1 MTTSV
6 LYTVGHSDRPLAGLM
21 ELLGAAGIASL
32 VDVRAQPQ
40 SRRHPQFSEPSL
52 RAACERNGMAYHW
65 AGRQLGGRRPVRGDS
80 IHTMLDAGLRG
91 FADYM
96 QTDAFQRAAAQ
107 LLSMAGRGATA
118 IMCAERDP
126 VRCHRS
132 LIADYLTLQ
141 GTRVVHL
148 IDLGRTHEHQLRV
161 EARRESAALVYD
173 RHDTG
178 SLPLE

>member
-1 MTTSV
+1 MTGSV
-6 LYTVGHSDRPLAGLM
+6 LYTVGHSDRPLAGLV
-21 ELLGAAGIASL
+21 ELLSAAGIATL

-40 SRRHPQFSEPSL
+40 SRRHPQFSESSL
-52 RAACERNGMAYHW
+52 RGACDHNGMVYHW

-80 IHTMLDAGLRG
+80 PHTMLEEGLRG

-96 QTDAFQRAAAQ
+96 QTDAFQRAATQ
-107 LLSMAGRGATA
+107 LRSMAGRGATA

-126 VRCHRS
+126 ARCHRS

-148 IDLGRTHEHQLRV
+148 IDLGRTHEHQLRS
-161 EARRESAALVYD
+161 EARRESAALIYD
-173 RHDTG
+173 RHGTG
-178 SLPLE
+178 SLVPE